1 MSNEEK
7 KETGFDKKVV
17 YDEKGDY
24 QVLNTNSKE
33 EKAKDT
39 TATETEKAKRTLA
52 DKLPKASPTPVNKPL
67 SNPTSD
73 AKTTPLEELDLKTPK
88 TVTGLNSLKPEP
100 AKVDSKEPLKPEPVK
115 AGSKEPL
122 KPEPTK
128 ADLKEPLKPEPTKA
142 DSKEPL
148 KPEPVKADSKEP
160 LKPQPVKADSK
171 EPLKPEPVEVD
182 SKEPLKSEP
191 VKADPKEPLKPQPV
205 KADSKEPPKP
215 EPVKADPKEPL
226 KQPEGLSKMNLGTT
240 SIKAPTTPTEEA
252 PKAEAPKPETPE
264 TPKEEPKKETV
275 SDFEL
280 HPLAEIC
287 GKLHYDI
294 PEFISTIRRNSAL
307 LATNPQDR
315 FYMDSCKALII
326 HGVRML
332 DDSGTLLIHIETES
346 AGHAIIKVSS
356 NSYQDC
362 TGVISPGQL
371 ITAEVGGKELSLTS
385 MAFLP
390 KLRFIK

>member
-67 SNPTSD
+67 SNPTSA

-128 ADLKEPLKPEPTKA
+128 ADLKEPLKPEPT
-142 DSKEPL
+142 
-148 KPEPVKADSKEP
+148 
-160 LKPQPVKADSK
+160 KADSK

>member
-100 AKVDSKEPLKPEPVK
+100 AKADSKEPLKPEPAKVDP
-115 AGSKEPL
+115 KEP
-122 KPEPTK
+122 P
-128 ADLKEPLKPEPTKA
+128 KPEPTKA

-148 KPEPVKADSKEP
+148 KPEPA
-160 LKPQPVKADSK
+160 
-171 EPLKPEPVEVD
+171 EVD
-182 SKEPLKSEP
+182 SKEPP
-191 VKADPKEPLKPQPV
+191 KA
-205 KADSKEPPKP
+205 
-215 EPVKADPKEPL
+215 
-226 KQPEGLSKMNLGTT
+226 EGLSKMNLGTT
-240 SIKAPTTPTEEA
+240 SAKTPTTPAEEA
-252 PKAEAPKPETPE
+252 PKVEPEKAE

-275 SDFEL
+275 SAFEL

>member
-67 SNPTSD
+67 SNPTSA

-148 KPEPVKADSKEP
+148 KPEPVKAG
-160 LKPQPVKADSK
+160 SK

>member
-1 MSNEEK
+1 MK
-7 KETGFDKKVV
+7 KKKTGFDKKVV

-39 TATETEKAKRTLA
+39 TATETGKAKRTLA

-100 AKVDSKEPLKPEPVK
+100 VKADSKEPLKSEPAKVDSKEPLKPEPV
-115 AGSKEPL
+115 
-122 KPEPTK
+122 
-128 ADLKEPLKPEPTKA
+128 KA

-160 LKPQPVKADSK
+160 LKP
-171 EPLKPEPVEVD
+171 EPAKVD

-191 VKADPKEPLKPQPV
+191 AKADPKEPLKPELAKVDSKEPPNPEPAKV
-205 KADSKEPPKP
+205 DSKEPPK
-215 EPVKADPKEPL
+215 A
-226 KQPEGLSKMNLGTT
+226 EGLSKMNLGTT
-240 SIKAPTTPTEEA
+240 SAKTPTTPAEEA
-252 PKAEAPKPETPE
+252 PKVEPEKAEVPKG
-264 TPKEEPKKETV
+264 ETV
-275 SDFEL
+275 SAFEL

-294 PEFISTIRRNSAL
+294 HEFISTIRRNSAL
-307 LATNPQDR
+307 LATNPQER

-346 AGHAIIKVSS
+346 VGHAIIKLSS

-362 TGVISPGQL
+362 TGAISPGQL

>member
-100 AKVDSKEPLKPEPVK
+100 AK
-115 AGSKEPL
+115 
-122 KPEPTK
+122 
-128 ADLKEPLKPEPTKA
+128 A

-148 KPEPVKADSKEP
+148 KPEPA
-160 LKPQPVKADSK
+160 
-171 EPLKPEPVEVD
+171 EVD
-182 SKEPLKSEP
+182 SKEPP
-191 VKADPKEPLKPQPV
+191 KA
-205 KADSKEPPKP
+205 
-215 EPVKADPKEPL
+215 
-226 KQPEGLSKMNLGTT
+226 EGLSKMNLGTT
-240 SIKAPTTPTEEA
+240 SAKTPTTPAEEA
-252 PKAEAPKPETPE
+252 PKVEPEKAE

-275 SDFEL
+275 SAFEL